1 MARSS
6 VPRQLNSGATT
17 TSTAALHKILS
28 VLVRVVP
35 TEDKLATTGEDDTQ
49 LSGGVAPIAALFGGG
64 GSRGLGRRREGGG
77 HRLLLVTSCVD
88 GPSQVDLF
96 LT

>member
-1 MARSS
+1 M
-6 VPRQLNSGATT
+6 
-17 TSTAALHKILS
+17 TS
-28 VLVRVVP
+28 

-88 GPSQVDLF
+88 GQCLVTSSLLNHP
-96 LT
+96 T